1 MSARF
6 FKGLS
11 TLLLY
16 IFISFTESASSASID
31 VLNMID
37 QKDVELAIL
46 DGEQEPYV
54 SVKEVSKLFT
64 DRLPFENTARQKI
77 VL

>member
-11 TLLLY
+11 TFLLY
-16 IFISFTESASSASID
+16 ISFSFTESASSASID

-37 QKDVELAIL
+37 QMDVELAIL

-54 SVKEVSKLFT
+54 SVK
-64 DRLPFENTARQKI
+64 
-77 VL
+77 

>member
-11 TLLLY
+11 TFLLY
-16 IFISFTESASSASID
+16 ISFSFTESASSASID
-31 VLNMID
+31 VLNMLD
-37 QKDVELAIL
+37 QKDAELAIL

-54 SVKEVSKLFT
+54 LSL
-64 DRLPFENTARQKI
+64 I
-77 VL
+77 HI